1 MGALGHLGTGGN
13 SRAAEETNTALTN
26 VGGAW
31 VVFVQAYWISSP
43 RGGTKVAKPLE
54 GLGL

>member
-1 MGALGHLGTGGN
+1 MGALGHLG
-13 SRAAEETNTALTN
+13 AAEETNTALTH

-31 VVFVQAYWISSP
+31 VVFVQASGISSP
-43 RGGTKVAKPLE
+43 RGGTKEAKPLQ